1 MEWQV
6 KPLARVSAV
15 DGTEFSVGE
24 KVVCFLFRNEEGHLA
39 RADIRLQEE
48 EQYSAPPLLLA
59 RWVREVRP
67 AGEEERQ
74 ARRQALET
82 AEDLFLALF
91 DEGLPD
97 VAGDRD
103 ALKVILGLMLERKR
117 VLRVKGRRGGDT
129 IHYLHVRSRREF
141 SVPAR
146 DLTPAEVLRI
156 QEDLQQFV
164 L

>member
-15 DGTEFSVGE
+15 DGTAFSIGE
-24 KVVCFLFRNEEGHLA
+24 KVLCFLYRNEEGQLA
-39 RADIRLQEE
+39 RDDIRPEE
-48 EQYSAPPLLLA
+48 EERYNVPSPLLA
-59 RWVREVRP
+59 RWAREVKP
-67 AGEEERQ
+67 AGEEEKQ
-74 ARRQALET
+74 ARRQVLET

-91 DEGLPD
+91 DEDLPD

-117 VLRVKGRRGGDT
+117 ILRVKGKRGKESVL
-129 IHYLHVRSRREF
+129 YLHVRSKREY

-146 DLTPAEVLRI
+146 DLTPAEALRI
-156 QEDLQQFV
+156 QDDLQHFV

>member
-15 DGTEFSVGE
+15 DGAPFAIGE
-24 KVVCFLFRNEEGHLA
+24 KVLCFLFRNEEGHLA
-39 RADIRLQEE
+39 RDDIRSTEE
-48 EQYSAPPLLLA
+48 SGYRVPTELLA
-59 RWVREVRP
+59 RWAREVKP
-67 AGEEERQ
+67 AGEEEKQ

-91 DEGLPD
+91 DDELPD
-97 VAGDRD
+97 VATDRD

-117 VLRVKGRRGGDT
+117 ILRAQGKRGKDS
-129 IHYLHVRSRREF
+129 IRYLHVRTKTEYR
-141 SVPAR
+141 VPAR
-146 DLTPAEVLRI
+146 DLTPAEAIRI
-156 QEDLQQFV
+156 QDDLQHFV